1 MDLGT
6 LIGIILGIGLVVGS
20 IVVGGGA
27 GFLNLP
33 SLMITIG
40 GAFAA
45 TLMNFPLPK
54 IIGTI
59 SVVRKAFASQD
70 KDYLAVFKRLS
81 DFAVR
86 ARRDGILGLES
97 EVENLED
104 VFMQKGLRMAVDGN
118 SAEVIEAVLEQD
130 IASMVERHQI
140 GHGIFQ
146 AVGNYAPAFGMI
158 GTLIGLIQMLRN
170 LDDPSSI
177 GMGMSVAL
185 LTTLYGSLSERRRDL
200 AILRAL
206 GAHRRTIFGLL
217 LLEAATL
224 SLLGVLGAFGTH
236 ALIHTLAG
244 SVIRAQTGMVLD
256 PLAAG
261 LDLLG
266 IAALMILLGI
276 AAGLLPAAKAYRAD
290 VASHLTPLT

>member
-33 SLMITIG
+33 SMMITIG

-97 EVENLED
+97 EVETLED

-130 IASMVERHQI
+130 IASMVERHQV

-146 AVGNYAPAFGMI
+146 AVGSYAPAFGMI

-170 LDDPSSI
+170 LDDPNSI

-185 LTTLYGSLSERRRDL
+185 LTTLYGALVANVIALPIAGKLEQRTGEEVAIRRMVLQGILSIQQGDSPRVAQEKLRSYMPP
-200 AILRAL
+200 ALRA
-206 GAHRRTIFGLL
+206 
-217 LLEAATL
+217 
-224 SLLGVLGAFGTH
+224 
-236 ALIHTLAG
+236 
-244 SVIRAQTGMVLD
+244 
-256 PLAAG
+256 
-261 LDLLG
+261 
-266 IAALMILLGI
+266 
-276 AAGLLPAAKAYRAD
+276 KAE
-290 VASHLTPLT
+290 SS

>member
-33 SLMITIG
+33 SMMITIG

-97 EVENLED
+97 EVETLED

-130 IASMVERHQI
+130 IASMVERHQV

-146 AVGNYAPAFGMI
+146 AVGSYAPAFGMI

-185 LTTLYGSLSERRRDL
+185 LTTLYGALVANVIALPIAGKLEQRTGEEVAIRRMVLQGILSIQQGDSPRVAQEKLRSYMPP
-200 AILRAL
+200 ALRA
-206 GAHRRTIFGLL
+206 
-217 LLEAATL
+217 
-224 SLLGVLGAFGTH
+224 
-236 ALIHTLAG
+236 
-244 SVIRAQTGMVLD
+244 
-256 PLAAG
+256 
-261 LDLLG
+261 
-266 IAALMILLGI
+266 
-276 AAGLLPAAKAYRAD
+276 KAE
-290 VASHLTPLT
+290 SS

>member
-185 LTTLYGSLSERRRDL
+185 LTTLYGALVANVIALPIAGKLEQRTGEEVAIRRMVLQGILSIQQGDSPRVAQEKLRSYMPPS
-200 AILRAL
+200 LRA
-206 GAHRRTIFGLL
+206 
-217 LLEAATL
+217 
-224 SLLGVLGAFGTH
+224 
-236 ALIHTLAG
+236 
-244 SVIRAQTGMVLD
+244 
-256 PLAAG
+256 
-261 LDLLG
+261 
-266 IAALMILLGI
+266 
-276 AAGLLPAAKAYRAD
+276 KAE
-290 VASHLTPLT
+290 SS